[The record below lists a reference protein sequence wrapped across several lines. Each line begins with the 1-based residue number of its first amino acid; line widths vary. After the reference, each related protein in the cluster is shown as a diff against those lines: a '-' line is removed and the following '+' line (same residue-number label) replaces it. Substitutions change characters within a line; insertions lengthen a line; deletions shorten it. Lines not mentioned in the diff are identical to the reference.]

1 MFRHYLTIAV
11 RNLVKYKSYALN
23 NILGL
28 TIGFACSI
36 SILLYVQN
44 ELSYDRYHENADR
57 IYRIVEGNDVKTPPL
72 LGPTLE
78 IEFPE
83 IEHFVRIQ
91 GTAGIWLMAYE
102 DKVFYETRVAWTDGT
117 LFNIFSFPLLRGNP
131 DTALKD
137 PYSVVISQSTAR
149 KVFGDEDPMGKVIV
163 ADNGLADLRVTG
175 VMEDIPDN
183 SHFQMDYF
191 VSLSTGPLVGN
202 PRTLTRW
209 SVRYFYTYLLLTEG
223 YPGEMIEDKL
233 PTFVDKHMGG
243 YLESTGGH
251 FEPYLQR
258 LTDIHLHSHL
268 ENEFSVNGDSTYV
281 AILLVVAAFVIVL
294 TCVNF
299 TNLSTARAMVRIREV
314 GFRKVAGAQRWEL
327 IQQSIGETM
336 LQALCASILAVIIVW
351 LVLPT
356 FNDLSGKQLSLSFP
370 DNPIYLVTWFGLT
383 VLVGLLAGLYP
394 AVFVSSIKPTGL
406 LTENQPV
413 HRRQDYMRKGLVM
426 IQCTISVALIVGTL
440 VLYQQLGFLRNV
452 KLGFEKEQVMVIPSG
467 IREVEDAFPVL
478 KQALLQHHGVL
489 NVTDA
494 SSVPGVAGSRGFI
507 RSMTLEVFE
516 GAGTHR
522 IDLGYIET
530 GPDFVETLGIELI
543 AGRSFYAGERS
554 DSDMW
559 KVILNETAAGAL
571 GWNAPEKA
579 IGAQVLL
586 DTEYRMEVV
595 GVMRDFHM
603 KSLHQPIQPMALMHY
618 PYGGTFFA
626 AKLSPNDLENTL
638 QNIRETWTSIL
649 PAFPLRYSF
658 MSDDFDRLYQAD
670 RHFGQVCGL
679 FTSIAA
685 FIAIQ
690 GLIGLASFSVGQRL
704 KEISI
709 RKVLGASVSQ
719 ILVLV
724 SREFVV
730 LIIIAN
736 AAGWLLAY
744 YGLSYWLQQ
753 FAYRIDIGGD
763 TFLMVGALSLVVVI
777 GVIGYYVI
785 KTATANL
792 ADVLRNG

>member
-28 TIGFACSI
+28 TIGFACAI

-72 LGPTLE
+72 LGPTLKE
-78 IEFPE
+78 EYPE
-83 IEHFVRIQ
+83 IEHFLRIQ
-91 GTAGIWLMAYE
+91 GTAGIWLMAYG
-102 DKVFYETRVAWTDGT
+102 DRVFYETEVAWTDGT
-117 LFNIFSFPLLRGNP
+117 LFDLFSFPLLRGNP

-137 PYSVVISQSTAR
+137 PYSVVITRSTAR
-149 KVFGDEDPMGKVIV
+149 KMFGDEDPMGKVIV
-163 ADNGLADLRVTG
+163 ADNGFADLRVTG

-223 YPGEMIEDKL
+223 YPGKMLEDKL
-233 PTFVDKHMGG
+233 PAFVDKHMGS
-243 YLESTGGH
+243 YLESTGGR

-258 LTDIHLHSHL
+258 LTDIHLYSHL

-299 TNLSTARAMVRIREV
+299 TNLSTARAMVRVREV

-327 IQQSIGETM
+327 VQQSMGETM
-336 LQALCASILAVIIVW
+336 LQALISSIMAVIIVW
-351 LVLPT
+351 LALPT
-356 FNDLSGKQLSLSFP
+356 FNELSGKQLTLSLV
-370 DNPIYLVTWFGLT
+370 DNPIYLAAWFGLT
-383 VLVGLLAGLYP
+383 LLVGLVAGMYP
-394 AVFVSSIKPTGL
+394 AVFVSAIKPTGL
-406 LTENQPV
+406 LVENQPV
-413 HRRQDYMRKGLVM
+413 HRRQDYLRKGLVM
-426 IQCTISVALIVGTL
+426 IQCTISVALIVGTV

-452 KLGFEKEQVMVIPSG
+452 NLGFEKEQVMVIPSG
-467 IREVEDAFPVL
+467 IREVEDSFPVL
-478 KQALLQHHGVL
+478 KQALLEHPGVL

-494 SSVPGVAGSRGFI
+494 SSMPGVAGSRGFI
-507 RSMTLEVFE
+507 RSMTAEVFE

-530 GPDFVETLGIELI
+530 GPDFVETMGIELI
-543 AGRSFYAGERS
+543 TGRSFYTGERS
-554 DSDMW
+554 ESDMW
-559 KVILNETAAGAL
+559 KVILNEKAAGAL
-571 GWNAPEKA
+571 GWAAPEEA
-579 IGAQVLL
+579 IGKQLFL
-586 DTEYRMEVV
+586 NNEYRMDVV
-595 GVMRDFHM
+595 GVMKDFHM

-618 PYGGTFFA
+618 PHGGTFFA
-626 AKLSPNDLENTL
+626 AKLSPDDLENTL
-638 QNIRETWTSIL
+638 SKIRETWTSIL

-658 MSDDFDRLYQAD
+658 LSDNFDRLYQAD

-679 FTSIAA
+679 FTGIAA

-690 GLIGLASFSVGQRL
+690 GLVGLASFSVGQRL

-719 ILVLV
+719 ILVLL
-724 SREFVV
+724 SREFVA
-730 LIIIAN
+730 LIVIAN
-736 AAGWLLAY
+736 AVGWLLAY
-744 YGLSYWLQQ
+744 YGLGFWLRQ
-753 FAYRIDIGGD
+753 FAYRIDIGID
-763 TFLMVGALSLVVVI
+763 TFVMVGVLSLVVVMAVL
-777 GVIGYYVI
+777 GYRVIRTV
-785 KTATANL
+785 TSNL
-792 ADVLRNG
+792 ADVLRSG

>member
-1 MFRHYLTIAV
+1 MFIHYLTIAV

-28 TIGFACSI
+28 TIGFACAI
-36 SILLYVQN
+36 SILLYVRN

-72 LGPTLE
+72 LGPTLKE
-78 IEFPE
+78 EYPE
-83 IEHFVRIQ
+83 IERFLRIQ
-91 GTAGIWLMAYE
+91 GTAGIWLMAYQ
-102 DKVFYETRVAWTDGT
+102 DKVFYETEVAWTDGT
-117 LFNIFSFPLLRGNP
+117 LFDLFSFPLLRGNP

-137 PYSVVISQSTAR
+137 PYSVVITRSTAQ
-149 KVFGDEDPMGKVIV
+149 KMFGDEDPMGKVIV
-163 ADNGLADLRVTG
+163 ADNGYADLRVTG

-183 SHFQMDYF
+183 SHFRMDYF
-191 VSLSTGPLVGN
+191 VSLSTAPLVGYS
-202 PRTLTRW
+202 RTLERW
-209 SVRYFYTYLLLTEG
+209 SVRYFYTYLLLAEG
-223 YPGEMIEDKL
+223 YPGEMLEEKL
-233 PTFVDKHMGG
+233 PAFVDKHMGS
-243 YLESTGGH
+243 YLESSGGR

-268 ENEFSVNGDSTYV
+268 ENELGVNGDNTYV

-299 TNLSTARAMVRIREV
+299 TNLSTARALVRIREI

-336 LQALCASILAVIIVW
+336 LQALCASLIAVILLW
-351 LVLPT
+351 LILPT
-356 FNDLSGKQLSLSFP
+356 FNELSGKQLSLSIL
-370 DNPIYLVTWFGLT
+370 DHPIYLFAWIGLT

-394 AVFVSSIKPTGL
+394 AVFVSSIKPTGVL
-406 LTENQPV
+406 IENQPV
-413 HRRQDYMRKGLVM
+413 HRRQDYLRKGLVM

-440 VLYQQLGFLRNV
+440 VLYQQLGFLRNA

-467 IREVEDAFPVL
+467 IREIEESFPVL
-478 KQALLQHHGVL
+478 RQELLQHPGIL

-494 SSVPGVAGSRGFI
+494 SSFPGVAGGRGFI
-507 RSMTLEVFE
+507 RSMTAEVFE

-530 GPDFVETLGIELI
+530 GPDFVETMGIELV
-543 AGRSFYAGERS
+543 AGRSFDTGELS
-554 DSDMW
+554 DSDRGR
-559 KVILNETAAGAL
+559 VILNETAASAL
-571 GWNAPEKA
+571 GWTTPEEA
-579 IGAQVLL
+579 IGMQVLL
-586 DTEYRMEVV
+586 GTEYRMEVV
-595 GVMRDFHM
+595 GVMADFHM
-603 KSLHQPIQPMALMHY
+603 KSLHQPIRPMALLQY
-618 PYGGTFFA
+618 PYGNTFFA
-626 AKLSPNDLENTL
+626 AKLNPDDLEHTL
-638 QNIRETWTSIL
+638 SYIRETWSSIL

-690 GLIGLASFSVGQRL
+690 GLIGLASFSVKQRI

-709 RKVLGASVSQ
+709 RKALGASVSQ
-719 ILVLV
+719 LLALL
-724 SREFVV
+724 SREFVA
-730 LIIIAN
+730 LIVIAN

-744 YGLSYWLQQ
+744 YGLSFWLQQ
-753 FAYRIDIGGD
+753 FAYRIDISGE
-763 TFLMVGALSLVVVI
+763 TFAMVGALSLVVVLSVL
-777 GVIGYYVI
+777 GYHVIRTV
-785 KTATANL
+785 TANL
-792 ADVLRNG
+792 ADVLRDG

>member
-11 RNLVKYKSYALN
+11 RNLIKYKSDSLN
-23 NILGL
+23 NALGL

-57 IYRIVEGNDVKTPPL
+57 IYRVVEGNDVKTPPL
-72 LGPTLE
+72 LGPTLK
-78 IEFPE
+78 IEYPE
-83 IEHFVRIQ
+83 IEHYVRIQ

-102 DKVFYETRVAWTDGT
+102 DKVFYETRVAWADGT

-149 KVFGDEDPMGKVIV
+149 KMFGDEDPMGKVIL

-209 SVRYFYTYLLLTEG
+209 NVRYFYTYLLLSED
-223 YPGEMIEDKL
+223 YPAEMLEHKL
-233 PTFVDKHMGG
+233 PAFVDKHMGS

-268 ENEFSVNGDSTYV
+268 ENEFGVNGDSTYV

-336 LQALCASILAVIIVW
+336 LQAVCASVIAAMIVW
-351 LVLPT
+351 LILPT
-356 FNDLSGKQLSLSFP
+356 FNDLSGKQLSLVIL
-370 DNPIYLVTWFGLT
+370 DDPIYLIAWIGLT
-383 VLVGLLAGLYP
+383 ILVGMLAGIYP
-394 AVFVSSIKPTGL
+394 AVYVSAIKPTGML
-406 LTENQPV
+406 IENQPI
-413 HRRQDYMRKGLVM
+413 HRKQDYVRKGLVM
-426 IQCTISVALIVGTL
+426 TQCAISVALIVGTL
-440 VLYQQLGFLRNV
+440 VLYQQLGYIRNV
-452 KLGFEKEQVMVIPSG
+452 KLGFEKGQIVVIPSG
-467 IREVEDAFPVL
+467 IREVEDSFPVL
-478 KQALLQHHGVL
+478 RQNLLRHPGIL

-494 SSVPGVAGSRGFI
+494 SSMPGVAGGRGFI
-507 RSMTLEVFE
+507 RSMPAEVIE
-516 GAGTHR
+516 GTGTHR

-530 GPDFVETLGIELI
+530 GPDFVETLGIELM
-543 AGRSFYAGERS
+543 AGRSFYTGEQS
-554 DSDMW
+554 MSDMGTM
-559 KVILNETAAGAL
+559 ILNESAITAL
-571 GWNAPEKA
+571 GWATPEEA
-579 IGAQVLL
+579 IGKQISL
-586 DTEYRMEVV
+586 ENQYRMDVV
-595 GVMRDFHM
+595 GVMKDFHI
-603 KSLHQPIQPMALMHY
+603 KSLHQVIRPLALLHY

-626 AKLSPNDLENTL
+626 AKLSPTDLENTL
-638 QNIRETWTSIL
+638 DFIRETWTSVL

-658 MSDDFDRLYQAD
+658 LSDDFDRLYQAD

-685 FIAIQ
+685 FIAVQ
-690 GLIGLASFSVGQRL
+690 GLIGLASFSVRQRL
-704 KEISI
+704 KEIGI

-719 ILVLV
+719 LLGLL

-730 LIIIAN
+730 MIIIAN